1 MKKLLLVAVLAGCF
15 AGLRAETVVT
25 VTNMADNLKLDFKI
39 DSYRLCAETVKQTQY
54 PSDIGDPLFWFD
66 CKQTNGWTFA
76 AGGGVMEIP
85 NLVNDGR
92 YLATDTKGGISLINN
107 WTPLNPVFDANDAS
121 LGAPVLD
128 FGVKGSRR
136 AMCFNKVGPEGCQT
150 NILDGI
156 GTVIA
161 VWYSAMG
168 NSTYGG
174 LDGKGTGDYGEG
186 GYYGGALLGGGFGS
200 DGNATDDKSE
210 FVLYRG
216 TPNFRQY
223 ETTGDVNRPRW
234 YDNPFANSAHTHV
247 SIRLGHIRHDGQH
260 TCPTITGFNG
270 GWEVISIIPRSG
282 LLLNA
287 TGLGMNDAR
296 ISAVSGG
303 FKVAE
308 MLIFGKVLSVFE
320 TARVEAYLQRKWFD
334 YDAFGVNGN
343 AFLSR
348 VRAYRYAS
356 GRPAGV
362 QVPVEV
368 GEGEKLT
375 IGELRGGRGFG
386 NPAVV
391 KTGAGKLEILDS
403 SRYDGD
409 VRVEEGTLEFTSRQL
424 PQSLPYDVYLHFDA
438 SSADSFVTNSAGEFV
453 RFRNLAGKAAVWK
466 LHEICA
472 RPSGEAAPKIL
483 RDEFGPGKH
492 ALDFGDYVKDDH
504 SRALTFATN
513 ETEAVST
520 VAAKPSGI
528 VTVIAVIGAQ
538 RGGCGLL
545 KRNSN
550 VGYFA
555 RASSVP
561 CRFSVPFASSSG
573 YSVGNGLDDRKY
585 VTAMIDALPIDYATS
600 GYLHPGYQVVAVRS
614 PGNDASIGI
623 CALPWGSGGIRLC
636 EFLAWNRPLSDD
648 EMRDASALLMQK
660 WFGKTAPGD
669 GTVKGGINKVVV
681 GGDIKVNVASGVA
694 RVGRISGCGGS
705 VEKTGDGILE
715 YQHAEKVSLSI
726 AGGGVRKRRLYD
738 VSGACEPAADPALH
752 LDVTDPGSMRV
763 VETDEGERRVY
774 EWYSKNDRTVLAT
787 IPFRINNEGNDT
799 TKYTNDKYAPY
810 LSSEVRLNG
819 HDTMDFGP
827 FTAAS
832 GGRAFSLSHSLDSVR
847 SAYIVWAPRDDS
859 RGNFFGCSKGNV
871 DGQANNE
878 LYDFIRTDG
887 ATNTATLVFDNGTS
901 DHVREGLIYTNGVKV
916 SAGVVP
922 KAGEFMLAEFHPAA
936 AAHISAIGTDRDV
949 ARFSGGIRVAEIV
962 VYERELSERE
972 KIATRNY
979 LMGKWFK
986 AEPQALPEAAV
997 DVDFADFTVSGNV
1010 PVDASEQVGID
1021 SLVGEGTVEKT
1032 GTNGLSVT
1040 ELSRFTGKVVVEQG
1054 ELKLTGR
1061 SLPEA
1066 GALVAQD
1073 ALIFHADA
1081 TSGISAVTN
1090 DNGKIEVTEWRSK
1103 LDNGWSAVPFYD
1115 GCRPTLIRADDL
1127 NGGYVVDLGK
1137 TGDKQAMFFAKDGV
1151 TNLLENIG
1159 SVFWMIGSHNG
1170 GGYLLGGGHHY
1181 NNWNGG
1187 RFNFMRGSAGGKG
1200 DKPEYPIL
1208 SSNWVCPWNLQSAQW
1223 RIDGVS
1229 VDPLVDGLSGG
1240 WDLISMNIVNT
1251 TYPTSNAEGFAF
1263 DGRGIGDNPGGYV
1276 DYMGCQ
1282 RLAEVL
1288 IYNRKLTDEET
1299 RSVEAYLAQKWR
1311 YKGTNAETTNSVEVV
1326 LGADASLDLGGN
1338 RQYLASLSGS
1348 GSVKNGLLAAG
1359 RLTADAAGDEHPVF
1373 AADARFSVERGMRVS
1388 VVNAQNVKAGDSVT
1402 IVECADVTGTEN
1414 LSGCVIEDDGSMPH
1428 FLKARLSY
1436 VDGKLKVV
1444 FRAKPTFIIIR

>member
-39 DSYRLCAETVKQTQY
+39 DNYKLCAETVKQTQY

-66 CKQTNGWTFA
+66 CSETNGWTFA
-76 AGGGVMEIP
+76 ADGSVAKIP
-85 NLVNDGR
+85 NLIDNRR
-92 YLATDTKGGISLINN
+92 YLATDTEGGIHKVA
-107 WTPLNPVFDANDAS
+107 WTSKNPIFVENDAV

-128 FGVKGSRR
+128 FGVKGSKR
-136 AMCFNKVGPEGCQT
+136 AMSFNKVGPEGCET
-150 NILDGI
+150 NMLDGI

-168 NSTYGG
+168 SSTYGG
-174 LDGKGTGDYGEG
+174 LDGKGSGDYGEG
-186 GYYGGALLGGGFGS
+186 GYYGGALLGGGFGT
-200 DGNATDDKSE
+200 DGNIGTDKSQY
-210 FVLYRG
+210 VLYRG
-216 TPNFRQY
+216 SSNFRQY
-223 ETTGDVNRPRW
+223 ASNSEDVNRPRW
-234 YDNPFANSAHTHV
+234 YDNPMANNSHTHV
-247 SIRLGHIRHDGQH
+247 NIRWGHIRHDGQH

-282 LLLNA
+282 LLCNA
-287 TGLGMNDAR
+287 TGLGMNDSR

-308 MLIFGKVLSVFE
+308 MLIFGKSLNVFE
-320 TARVEAYLQRKWFD
+320 TARVEAYLQHKWFGR
-334 YDAFGVNGN
+334 DAFGVNGN
-343 AFLSR
+343 ALLSR
-348 VRAYRYAS
+348 VRTYRYAS

-424 PQSLPYDVYLHFDA
+424 PQTLPYDAYLHFDA

-453 RFRNLAGKAAVWK
+453 LFRNLAGKAGVWM

-472 RPSGEAAPKIL
+472 RPSGKTAPKIL

-492 ALDFGDYVKDDH
+492 ALDFGDYVQDDH

-513 ETEAVST
+513 ETEAVNT
-520 VAAKPSGI
+520 VVAKPSGI
-528 VTVIAVIGAQ
+528 VTVIAVVGAQ
-538 RGGCGLL
+538 RGGGGLL
-545 KRNSN
+545 KRSNSN
-550 VGYFA
+550 GYFA
-555 RASSVP
+555 RYSSIP
-561 CRFSVPFASSSG
+561 CRFDVAFASSSG
-573 YSVGNGLDDRKY
+573 FSVGNSLDDRKY

-600 GYLHPGYQVVAVRS
+600 GYLHPGYQVIAVRS
-614 PGNDASIGI
+614 PGNDVSTGI
-623 CALPWGSGGIRLC
+623 CDLPWGSGGIRLC

-648 EMRDASALLMQK
+648 EMRDASAYLMQK
-660 WFGKTAPGD
+660 WFGKTAPGY

-681 GGDIKVNVASGVA
+681 GGDIKVNVSSGVA
-694 RVGRISGCGGS
+694 RVGRISSNGGS

-715 YQHAEKVSLSI
+715 YQHADKVSLSI
-726 AGGGVRKRRLYD
+726 VGGGVRKRKLYD
-738 VSGACEPAADPALH
+738 VSSACEPAADPALH
-752 LDVTDPGSMRV
+752 LDVTDSGSMRV

-787 IPFRINNEGNDT
+787 IPFRISNDSNDT
-799 TKYTNDKYAPY
+799 TKYTNDRYAPY

-827 FTAAS
+827 FTVAD

-859 RGNFFGCSKGNV
+859 RGAFFGCSKGNI
-871 DGQANNE
+871 DGQSNAE
-878 LYDFIRTDG
+878 FYDFIRDAA
-887 ATNTATLVFDNGTS
+887 ATNTSAMVYANATS
-901 DHVREGLIYTNGVKV
+901 DHIREGLIYTNGVKV
-916 SAGVVP
+916 SSGVVP
-922 KAGEFMLAEFHPAA
+922 RAGEFMLAEFHPAA

-979 LMGKWFK
+979 LMGKWFN

-1021 SLVGEGTVEKT
+1021 SLVGEGTVEKS

-1090 DNGKIEVTEWRSK
+1090 DNGKIEVTEWKSK
-1103 LDNGWSAVPFYD
+1103 LNNGWSAVPFYD
-1115 GCRPTLIRADDL
+1115 ANRPTLMRADDL
-1127 NGGYVVDLGK
+1127 NGDYVVDMGK
-1137 TGDKQAMFFAKDGV
+1137 AGEKQAMLFAKDGV

-1181 NNWNGG
+1181 QNWNGG

-1208 SSNWVCPWNLQSAQW
+1208 NSEWVCPWNLQGAQW
-1223 RIDGVS
+1223 RVDGVL
-1229 VDPLVDGLSGG
+1229 VDPLAEGLSGG

-1263 DGRGIGDNPGGYV
+1263 DGRAISDNPDGYV
-1276 DYMGCQ
+1276 DYMGSQ

-1359 RLTADAAGDEHPVF
+1359 RLTVDAAGDEHPVF

-1414 LSGCVIEDDGSMPH
+1414 LSGCAIEDDGSMPH